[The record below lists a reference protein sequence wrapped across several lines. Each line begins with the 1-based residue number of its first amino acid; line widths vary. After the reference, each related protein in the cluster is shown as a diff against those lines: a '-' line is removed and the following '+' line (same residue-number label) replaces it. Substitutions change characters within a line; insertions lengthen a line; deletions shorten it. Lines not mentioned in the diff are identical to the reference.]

1 MFRPKPVAALAVTA
15 ALAVAVAAPVT
26 AASAAMRAGVARE
39 QTIPPVN
46 FTPPASLCQ
55 NLAAFAQAA
64 EKSGNQ
70 TLANLLGRVLQ
81 ILGCGGAA
89 I

>member
-1 MFRPKPVAALAVTA
+1 MVRSKPVAALAAAA
-15 ALAVAVAAPVT
+15 ALAGAAPVT
-26 AASAAMRAGVARE
+26 AATAAIPARVAPE
-39 QTIPPVN
+39 QVIPAVS
-46 FTPPASLCQ
+46 FTPPAALCLG
-55 NLAAFAQAA
+55 LAAQAQGA
-64 EKSGNQ
+64 EKSGNR